1 MGYYSD
7 VSPLYNEEGSF
18 SGCHADNGVLSA
30 CAVNKGDRVMIQSKI
45 TGKFDT
51 FVQKCAQSHACSILM
66 SRDVSRSLSENHLRL
81 YHG

>member
-7 VSPLYNEEGSF
+7 VSPIYNEDGF

-51 FVQKCAQSHACSILM
+51 FVQK
-66 SRDVSRSLSENHLRL
+66 
-81 YHG
+81 

>member
-7 VSPLYNEEGSF
+7 VSPLYNEEDGF
-18 SGCHADNGVLSA
+18 DGYHADDGVLSA

-66 SRDVSRSLSENHLRL
+66 SRGVSLSLSENHLRL